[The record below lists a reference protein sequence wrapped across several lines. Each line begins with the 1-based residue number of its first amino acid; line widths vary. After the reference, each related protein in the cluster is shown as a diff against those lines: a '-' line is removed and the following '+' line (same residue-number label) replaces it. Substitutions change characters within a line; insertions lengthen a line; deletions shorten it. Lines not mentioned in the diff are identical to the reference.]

1 MKASIVKKTACRNRT
16 NTALNKNN
24 IIVTIRTKNPKDLP
38 VFSATAASTAAA
50 AAAAV
55 AADFFRVSGD
65 CGYAPF
71 LFIVQHVI

>member
-1 MKASIVKKTACRNRT
+1 MKASIIKKRACRNST
-16 NTALNKNN
+16 NTAINKKPYNCNN
-24 IIVTIRTKNPKDLP
+24 QDKNTKDLP
-38 VFSATAASTAAA
+38 VSSATAASTAAA